1 MALNVVE
8 RIDELIRVEHVI
20 ISVFNKAGVVEFT
33 QKLLEINPAVKIYS
47 TGNTYALLKGEF
59 AGTAGGNII
68 AVSAYTGQPEMQG
81 GLVKTLDFK
90 IYLGLLS
97 ETYNP
102 AHSEDLGRVNGVAF
116 DMVVSNLYPFT
127 EIIRD
132 TNTTAEIARSH
143 IDIGGPCMIRAAA
156 KNFIRVAAVTD
167 ITDYPLIVRELEANN
182 GSLGLELRFELA
194 KKAFLHTA
202 QYDTAISEYLVE
214 RNFAD
219 IRSCYNKEN

>member
-59 AGTAGGNII
+59 AGTAGDNII

>member
-1 MALNVVE
+1 
-8 RIDELIRVEHVI
+8 
-20 ISVFNKAGVVEFT
+20 
-33 QKLLEINPAVKIYS
+33 
-47 TGNTYALLKGEF
+47 
-59 AGTAGGNII
+59 
-68 AVSAYTGQPEMQG
+68 
-81 GLVKTLDFK
+81 
-90 IYLGLLS
+90 
-97 ETYNP
+97 
-102 AHSEDLGRVNGVAF
+102 
-116 DMVVSNLYPFT
+116 MVVSNLYPFT

-132 TNTTAEIARSH
+132 TNTTSEIARSH

-167 ITDYPLIVRELEANN
+167 ITDYPLIVSELEANN

>member
-8 RIDELIRVEHVI
+8 RIDDVIRIEHVI
-20 ISVFNKAGVVEFT
+20 ISVFNKAGVAEFV
-33 QKLLEINPAVKIYS
+33 QKLLEINPTVKIYS
-47 TGNTYALLKGEF
+47 TGGTYALLKDEF
-59 AGTAGGNII
+59 KTRVGKNII

-102 AHSEDLGRVNGVAF
+102 AHKEDLDRVGGVSF

-127 EIIRD
+127 EIIRAQS
-132 TNTTAEIARSH
+132 TTAEIARSH

-156 KNFIRVAAVTD
+156 KNFIRTAAVTD
-167 ITDYPLIVRELEANN
+167 IKDYPLIVHELEANE
-182 GSLGLELRFELA
+182 GGLGLELRFELA

-214 RNFAD
+214 RNFSE
-219 IRSCYNKEN
+219 IRMCYNKEN